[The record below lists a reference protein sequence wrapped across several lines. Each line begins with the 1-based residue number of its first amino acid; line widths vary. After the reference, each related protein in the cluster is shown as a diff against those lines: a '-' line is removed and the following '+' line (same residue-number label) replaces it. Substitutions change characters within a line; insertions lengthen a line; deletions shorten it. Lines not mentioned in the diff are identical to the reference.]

1 MNRHDEIKLS
11 LQENLSGLEA
21 TRIMQAELMEKITGG
36 IKVKK
41 KLTVGLVFALCLML
55 AAVGALAVTLL
66 WQDAAKQIAPL
77 EGQHG
82 YYDTWNAD
90 TKAELIRTLAQAGEL
105 EDSDAIRK
113 VLSDNLDDESLNRL
127 SDEIMTAY
135 VSGTVDTVTLE
146 SIIVQLHGDISTWTD
161 EDKVWYEELLKQ
173 NDLLGDHSGYSLP
186 QGAEISRSQAFD
198 IAATFFEG
206 LGITGL
212 DPSKAEA
219 TFAEQDVDYWY
230 GETQVSKIG
239 HRYWSIVWAGGND
252 TIQID
257 IDADGTVSGYS
268 IPELRKL
275 GLAGSFPVKG
285 AISAAQAVE
294 RAREAVA
301 ESSGIA
307 EISVAEMPVKAL
319 AAYVDLEQPDDARV
333 RLGERLW
340 YVNFDA
346 VWQVL
351 VNQNSEIISCTT
363 IE

>member
-1 MNRHDEIKLS
+1 MNRLDEINLS
-11 LQENLSGLEA
+11 LRENLSGLEVS
-21 TRIMQAELMEKITGG
+21 RVMQAEMMEKITGG
-36 IKVKK
+36 AKVKK

-66 WQDAAKQIAPL
+66 WKDAAEQIAPL

-90 TKAELIRTLAQAGEL
+90 AKTELIRMLVDAGEL
-105 EDSDAIRK
+105 KDSDDVRR
-113 VLSDNLDDESLNRL
+113 VLSDNPDDETLNRL

-135 VSGTVDTVTLE
+135 VNGTADTVTLE
-146 SIIVQLHGDISTWTD
+146 SILFQLHGDISTWSD

-173 NDLLGDHSGYSLP
+173 NNLLGDNSGYSLP
-186 QGAEISRSQAFD
+186 EGKEINRTQAFD

-239 HRYWSIVWAGGND
+239 HRSWSIIWPSGGD
-252 TIQID
+252 TVQID
-257 IDADGTVSGYS
+257 IGAEGTVIGYS

-275 GLAGSFPVKG
+275 GLTGSSPVEG
-285 AISAAQAVE
+285 DISAGQAVE

-301 ESSGIA
+301 ETSGLD

-319 AAYVDLEQPDDARV
+319 AAYVDLEQPEDAPI

-340 YVNFDA
+340 YVNINNTHE
-346 VWQVL
+346 VL
-351 VNQNSEIISCTT
+351 VNRNSEIISCTK